1 MAYGLGGRGG
11 EADESVL
18 CMSLLPWSG
27 LTRRPC
33 VVSALVMYGC
43 RRVSYGRPFVEVSV
57 VPPVYRS
64 VCVGLAG
71 AHPDPLYHGIRLSE
85 VLAYIK
91 YRVIAN
97 SSISNELLIIY
108 IKYISNSTE

>member
-64 VCVGLAG
+64 VCGGVVAGLVMHIRPVVPKEACLQG
-71 AHPDPLYHGIRLSE
+71 PGGFWVHPHVWRQGSQRLW
-85 VLAYIK
+85 LMA
-91 YRVIAN
+91 
-97 SSISNELLIIY
+97 
-108 IKYISNSTE
+108 